1 MADKQVIKRAKYK
14 SSVKDPGVA
23 GVLKMSIERFVFMP
37 NDPKSTTKLNVDF
50 RMIKGHKFTKEG
62 SSKQALLNLTQDQ
75 GGNYI
80 FEFDSFADRDVCR
93 EFVVCL
99 VKKEKSGYAVSS
111 DSLIP
116 MLYHA
121 FELADFMPG
130 SVAVQNVCF
139 MLALHTP
146 NAIAFHA
153 EAGRVVPDKSAPPVN
168 NEQLSREETERRI
181 KLLQENSELQT
192 LHKQFVYGGILTE
205 AEFWATRKFPSA
217 ST

>member
-23 GVLKMSIERFVFMP
+23 GVLKMGMERFVFMP
-37 NDPKSTTKLNVDF
+37 NDPKSTTKLNVEF

-80 FEFDSFADRDVCR
+80 FEFDSFADRDACR
-93 EFVVCL
+93 EFV
-99 VKKEKSGYAVSS
+99 A
-111 DSLIP
+111 
-116 MLYHA
+116 
-121 FELADFMPG
+121 
-130 SVAVQNVCF
+130 
-139 MLALHTP
+139 

-181 KLLQENSELQT
+181 KLLQENRYKIALPASPQAVVWTMRMLERAT
-192 LHKQFVYGGILTE
+192 LSVPACARSL
-205 AEFWATRKFPSA
+205 P
-217 ST
+217 